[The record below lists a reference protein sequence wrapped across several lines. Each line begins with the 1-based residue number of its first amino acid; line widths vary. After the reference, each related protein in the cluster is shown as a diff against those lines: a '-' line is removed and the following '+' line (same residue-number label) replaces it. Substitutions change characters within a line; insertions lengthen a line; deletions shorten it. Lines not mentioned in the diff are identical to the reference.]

1 MLFAFDLE
9 HLPPGHCYTSVRF
22 VVSLADQRFAAVG
35 LECGTALPAN
45 SAVQVARSRAFW
57 LQRLW
62 RTAAARATVSGMC
75 SSRFG
80 WFYEA
85 AGTALPLHSYT
96 MHALL
101 ESPPDAAEVAGIL
114 SVEAEILRNPCDR
127 PVAPAAVGK
136 AAVVFTE
143 PLVNEREWRP
153 PVRLFAIVDA
163 YDQQH
168 GSRGTARQAQQRM
181 AMILERALD
190 QTRVNE
196 SHIDTRQDG
205 RRRLVMLPAEADH
218 PTLIPDLVQGLRT
231 ALREVNADPGTTR
244 IRLLVGLDQGVV
256 EPGPAGP
263 EPAGRRIVESRA
275 AKKALGDHPHAD
287 FVLVMPDRLYLGVAA
302 QARVALGLDSF
313 RRLSE
318 STQGGAHE
326 PMWLYVPEH
335 Q

>member
-9 HLPPGHCYTSVRF
+9 HLPPGHCYTAVRF

-35 LECGTALPAN
+35 LERGTALPAN
-45 SAVQVARSRAFW
+45 SAFQVARSRAFW

-62 RTAAARATVSGMC
+62 RTAAARATVSGIY

-80 WFYEA
+80 WSYEA
-85 AGTALPLHSYT
+85 TGTALPLHSYA

-101 ESPPDAAEVAGIL
+101 ESPPDVAEVAGVL
-114 SVEAEILRNPCDR
+114 GVEAEILRNPCDR
-127 PVAPAAVGK
+127 SVALAAVAK

-143 PLVNEREWRP
+143 PLVNEREWGP

-163 YDQQH
+163 YDQPR
-168 GSRGTARQAQQRM
+168 GSRGAARQAQQRM

-196 SHIDTRQDG
+196 SHIYTRQDG

-218 PTLIPDLVQGLRT
+218 LTLISDLVRGLRT
-231 ALREVNADPGTTR
+231 ALREVNADPGATR
-244 IRLLVGLDQGVV
+244 IRLLVGLDRGVV
-256 EPGPAGP
+256 EPGPASP
-263 EPAGRRIVESRA
+263 ESADRRIVESRA

-287 FVLVMPDRLYLGVAA
+287 FVLVMSDRLYLGVAA
-302 QARVALGLDSF
+302 HAGVALGLDSF

-318 STQGGAHE
+318 STPGGAHE
-326 PMWLYVPEH
+326 PTWLYVPEDW
-335 Q
+335 